1 MTTSTAPTRVTASG
15 GTPPRT
21 RSPKVRRSRRDKWA
35 IALMLGIPAAVVL
48 GLVWLPTVFTVV
60 LSFARWDGIGG
71 TSSIEWIGTRNYVDA
86 VEAYPPFQQAL
97 QNNLLWL
104 GFLFVVPTILG
115 ILLAIVL
122 DRNIRGSRL
131 YQSIFYIPVVLSMAL
146 IGFIWQ
152 LVYSTEGG
160 VLNTLLGTNVDWL
173 GDPDINIWAVMVAA
187 AWRHTG
193 YVMLLYLAG
202 LKAIDPSVREAAV
215 MDGAGPIRT
224 FFSVVFPLMKNTNL
238 LIIVITVIEA
248 LRAFDLVWVI
258 NKGRNGLE
266 LISALVTANVVGEA
280 GRIGFGSALATVM
293 LAISLVFIAL
303 YLAIVLRSKD

>member
-1 MTTSTAPTRVTASG
+1 MTAPERVK
-15 GTPPRT
+15 
-21 RSPKVRRSRRDKWA
+21 SPKIRRSVREKWT
-35 IALMLGIPAAVVL
+35 IALMLGVPAMIVI
-48 GLVWLPTVFTVV
+48 GLVWIPTVFTVI

-71 TSSIEWIGTRNYVDA
+71 TSSIEWIGPQNYVDA
-86 VEAYPPFQQAL
+86 VQAYPPFQQAL
-97 QNNLLWL
+97 QNNVLWL
-104 GFLFVVPTILG
+104 VFLFLVPTVIG
-115 ILLAIVL
+115 ILLAILL
-122 DRNIRGSRL
+122 DKNLKGSRL

-152 LVYSTEGG
+152 LIYSTEGG
-160 VLNTLLGTNVDWL
+160 VLNSLLGTDVDWI

-187 AWRHTG
+187 GWRHTG
-193 YVMLLYLAG
+193 YIMLLYLAG

-224 FFSVVFPLMKNTNL
+224 FFSVIFPLMKNTNL

-280 GRIGFGSALATVM
+280 SRIGFGSALATIM
-293 LAISLVFIAL
+293 LGISLVFIAL

>member
-1 MTTSTAPTRVTASG
+1 MTAPERVK
-15 GTPPRT
+15 
-21 RSPKVRRSRRDKWA
+21 SPKIRRSVREKWT
-35 IALMLGIPAAVVL
+35 IALMLGVPAMIVI
-48 GLVWLPTVFTVV
+48 GLVWIPTVFTVI

-71 TSSIEWIGTRNYVDA
+71 TSSIEWIGPQNYVDA
-86 VEAYPPFQQAL
+86 VQAYPPFQQAL
-97 QNNLLWL
+97 QNNVLWL
-104 GFLFVVPTILG
+104 VFLFLVPTVIG
-115 ILLAIVL
+115 ILLAILL
-122 DRNIRGSRL
+122 DKNLKGSRL

-152 LVYSTEGG
+152 LIYSTEGG
-160 VLNTLLGTNVDWL
+160 VLNSLLGTDVDWL

-187 AWRHTG
+187 GWRHTG
-193 YVMLLYLAG
+193 YIMLLYLAG

-224 FFSVVFPLMKNTNL
+224 FFSVIFPLMKNTNL

-280 GRIGFGSALATVM
+280 SRIGFGSALATIM
-293 LAISLVFIAL
+293 LGISLVFIAL

>member
-1 MTTSTAPTRVTASG
+1 MTAPERVK
-15 GTPPRT
+15 
-21 RSPKVRRSRRDKWA
+21 SPKIRRSVREKWT
-35 IALMLGIPAAVVL
+35 IALMLGVPALIVI
-48 GLVWLPTVFTVV
+48 GLVWIPTVFTVI

-97 QNNLLWL
+97 HNNVLWL
-104 GFLFVVPTILG
+104 VFLFLVPTVIG
-115 ILLAIVL
+115 ILLAILL
-122 DRNIRGSRL
+122 DKNLKGSRL

-152 LVYSTEGG
+152 LIYSTEGG
-160 VLNTLLGTNVDWL
+160 VLNSLLGTDVDWL

-187 AWRHTG
+187 GWRHTG
-193 YVMLLYLAG
+193 YIMLLYLAG

-224 FFSVVFPLMKNTNL
+224 FFSVIFPLMKNTNL
-238 LIIVITVIEA
+238 LIVVITVIEA

-258 NKGRNGLE
+258 NRGRNGLE

-293 LAISLVFIAL
+293 LLISLVFIAL

>member
-1 MTTSTAPTRVTASG
+1 MTAPERVK
-15 GTPPRT
+15 
-21 RSPKVRRSRRDKWA
+21 SPKIRRSVREKWT
-35 IALMLGIPAAVVL
+35 IAMMLGVPAMIVI
-48 GLVWLPTVFTVV
+48 GLVWIPTVFTVI

-71 TSSIEWIGTRNYVDA
+71 TSSIEWIGTQNYVDA
-86 VEAYPPFQQAL
+86 VQAYPPFQQAL
-97 QNNLLWL
+97 QNNVLWL
-104 GFLFVVPTILG
+104 VFLFLVPTVIG
-115 ILLAIVL
+115 ILLAILL
-122 DRNIRGSRL
+122 DKNLKGSRL

-152 LVYSTEGG
+152 LIYSTEGG
-160 VLNTLLGTNVDWL
+160 VLNSLLGTDVDWL

-187 AWRHTG
+187 GWRHTG
-193 YVMLLYLAG
+193 YIMLLYLAG

-224 FFSVVFPLMKNTNL
+224 FFSVIFPLMKNTNL

-280 GRIGFGSALATVM
+280 SRIGFGSALATIM
-293 LAISLVFIAL
+293 LGISLVFIAL

>member
-1 MTTSTAPTRVTASG
+1 MTAPERVK
-15 GTPPRT
+15 
-21 RSPKVRRSRRDKWA
+21 SPKIRRSVREKWT
-35 IALMLGIPAAVVL
+35 IALMLGVPALIVI
-48 GLVWLPTVFTVV
+48 GLVWIPTIFTVI

-97 QNNLLWL
+97 HNNVLWL
-104 GFLFVVPTILG
+104 VFLFLVPTVIG
-115 ILLAIVL
+115 ILLAILL
-122 DRNIRGSRL
+122 DKNLKGSRL

-152 LVYSTEGG
+152 LIYSTEGG
-160 VLNTLLGTNVDWL
+160 VLNSLLGTDVDWL

-187 AWRHTG
+187 GWRHTG
-193 YVMLLYLAG
+193 YIMLLYLAG

-224 FFSVVFPLMKNTNL
+224 FFSVIFPLMKNTNL
-238 LIIVITVIEA
+238 LIVVITVIEA

-258 NKGRNGLE
+258 NRGRNGLE

-293 LAISLVFIAL
+293 LLISLVFIAL

>member
-1 MTTSTAPTRVTASG
+1 MTAPERVK
-15 GTPPRT
+15 
-21 RSPKVRRSRRDKWA
+21 SPKVRRSVREKWTV
-35 IALMLGIPAAVVL
+35 ALMLGLPALIVI
-48 GLVWLPTVFTVV
+48 GLVWIPTIFTVI

-71 TSSIEWIGTRNYVDA
+71 TSSIEWIGTQNYVDA

-97 QNNLLWL
+97 HNNVLWL
-104 GFLFVVPTILG
+104 VFLFLVPTVIG
-115 ILLAIVL
+115 ILLAILL
-122 DRNIRGSRL
+122 DKNLKGSRL

-152 LVYSTEGG
+152 LIYSTEGG
-160 VLNTLLGTNVDWL
+160 VLNSLLGTDVDWL

-187 AWRHTG
+187 GWRHTG
-193 YVMLLYLAG
+193 YIMLLYLAG

-215 MDGAGPIRT
+215 MDGAGPVRT
-224 FFSVVFPLMKNTNL
+224 FFSVIFPLMKNTNL
-238 LIIVITVIEA
+238 LIVVITVIEA

-258 NKGRNGLE
+258 NRGRNGLE

-293 LAISLVFIAL
+293 LLISLVFIAL

>member
-1 MTTSTAPTRVTASG
+1 MTAPERVK
-15 GTPPRT
+15 
-21 RSPKVRRSRRDKWA
+21 SPKVRRSVREKWT
-35 IALMLGIPAAVVL
+35 IALMLGVPALIVI
-48 GLVWLPTVFTVV
+48 GLVWIPTIFTVI

-71 TSSIEWIGTRNYVDA
+71 TSSIEWIGTQNYVDA
-86 VEAYPPFQQAL
+86 VQAYPPFQQAL
-97 QNNLLWL
+97 HNNVLWL
-104 GFLFVVPTILG
+104 VFLFLVPTVIG
-115 ILLAIVL
+115 ILLAILL
-122 DRNIRGSRL
+122 DKNLKGSRL

-152 LVYSTEGG
+152 LIYSTEGG
-160 VLNTLLGTNVDWL
+160 VLNSLLGTDVDWL

-187 AWRHTG
+187 GWRHTG
-193 YVMLLYLAG
+193 YIMLLYLAG

-224 FFSVVFPLMKNTNL
+224 FFSVIFPLMKNTNL
-238 LIIVITVIEA
+238 LIVVITVIEA

-258 NKGRNGLE
+258 NRGRNGLE

-293 LAISLVFIAL
+293 LLISLVFIAL

>member
-1 MTTSTAPTRVTASG
+1 MTAPERVK
-15 GTPPRT
+15 
-21 RSPKVRRSRRDKWA
+21 SPKVRRSVREKWT
-35 IALMLGIPAAVVL
+35 IALMLGVPALIVI
-48 GLVWLPTVFTVV
+48 GLVWIPTIFTVI

-71 TSSIEWIGTRNYVDA
+71 TSSIEWIGTQNYVDA
-86 VEAYPPFQQAL
+86 VQAYPPFQQAL
-97 QNNLLWL
+97 HNNVLWL
-104 GFLFVVPTILG
+104 VFLFLVPTVIG
-115 ILLAIVL
+115 ILLAILL
-122 DRNIRGSRL
+122 DKNLRGSRL

-152 LVYSTEGG
+152 LIYSTEGG
-160 VLNTLLGTNVDWL
+160 VLNSLLGTDVDWL

-187 AWRHTG
+187 GWRHTG
-193 YVMLLYLAG
+193 YIMLLYLAG

-215 MDGAGPIRT
+215 MDGAGPIGT
-224 FFSVVFPLMKNTNL
+224 FFSVIFPLMKNTNL
-238 LIIVITVIEA
+238 LIVVITVIEA

-258 NKGRNGLE
+258 NRGRNGLE

-293 LAISLVFIAL
+293 LLISLVFIAL

>member
-1 MTTSTAPTRVTASG
+1 MTAPERVK
-15 GTPPRT
+15 
-21 RSPKVRRSRRDKWA
+21 SPKVRRSVREKWT
-35 IALMLGIPAAVVL
+35 IALMLGLPALIVI
-48 GLVWLPTVFTVV
+48 GLVWIPTIFTVI

-71 TSSIEWIGTRNYVDA
+71 TSSIEWIGTQNYVDA
-86 VEAYPPFQQAL
+86 VQAYPPFQQAL
-97 QNNLLWL
+97 HNNVLWL
-104 GFLFVVPTILG
+104 VFLFLVPTVIG
-115 ILLAIVL
+115 ILLAILL
-122 DRNIRGSRL
+122 DKNLKGSRL

-152 LVYSTEGG
+152 LIYSTEGG
-160 VLNTLLGTNVDWL
+160 VLNSLLGADVDRL

-187 AWRHTG
+187 GWRHTG
-193 YVMLLYLAG
+193 YIMLLYLAG

-224 FFSVVFPLMKNTNL
+224 FFSVIFPLMKNTNL
-238 LIIVITVIEA
+238 LIVVITVIEA

-258 NKGRNGLE
+258 NRGRNGLE

-293 LAISLVFIAL
+293 LLISLVFIAL

>member
-1 MTTSTAPTRVTASG
+1 MTAPERVK
-15 GTPPRT
+15 
-21 RSPKVRRSRRDKWA
+21 SPKVRRSVREKWT
-35 IALMLGIPAAVVL
+35 IALMLGVPGLIVI
-48 GLVWLPTVFTVV
+48 GLVWIPTIFTVI

-97 QNNLLWL
+97 HNNLLWL
-104 GFLFVVPTILG
+104 AFLFLVPTVIG
-115 ILLAIVL
+115 ILLAILL
-122 DRNIRGSRL
+122 DKNLKGSRL

-152 LVYSTEGG
+152 LIYSTEGG
-160 VLNTLLGTNVDWL
+160 VLNSLLGTDVDWL

-187 AWRHTG
+187 GWRHTG
-193 YVMLLYLAG
+193 YIMLLYLAG
-202 LKAIDPSVREAAV
+202 LKAIDPSVREAAL
-215 MDGAGPIRT
+215 MDGAGPVRT
-224 FFSVVFPLMKNTNL
+224 FFSVIFPLMKNTNL
-238 LIIVITVIEA
+238 LIVVITVIEA

-258 NKGRNGLE
+258 NRGRNGLE

-293 LAISLVFIAL
+293 LLISLVFIAL

>member
-1 MTTSTAPTRVTASG
+1 MTTTERVK
-15 GTPPRT
+15 
-21 RSPKVRRSRRDKWA
+21 SPKVRRSVREKWT
-35 IALMLGIPAAVVL
+35 IALMLGVPALIVI
-48 GLVWLPTVFTVV
+48 GLVWIPTIFTVI

-71 TSSIEWIGTRNYVDA
+71 TSSIEWIGTQNYVDA

-97 QNNLLWL
+97 HNNVLWL
-104 GFLFVVPTILG
+104 VFLFLVPTVIG
-115 ILLAIVL
+115 ILLAILL
-122 DRNIRGSRL
+122 DKNLKGSRL

-152 LVYSTEGG
+152 LIYSTEGG
-160 VLNTLLGTNVDWL
+160 VLNSLLGTDVDWL

-187 AWRHTG
+187 GWRHTG
-193 YVMLLYLAG
+193 YIMLLYLAG

-224 FFSVVFPLMKNTNL
+224 FFSVIFPLMKNTNL
-238 LIIVITVIEA
+238 LIVVITVIEA

-258 NKGRNGLE
+258 NRGRNGLE

-293 LAISLVFIAL
+293 LLISLVFIAL

>member
-1 MTTSTAPTRVTASG
+1 MTAPERVN
-15 GTPPRT
+15 
-21 RSPKVRRSRRDKWA
+21 SPKVRRSVREKWT
-35 IALMLGIPAAVVL
+35 IALMLGVPALIVI
-48 GLVWLPTVFTVV
+48 GLVWIPTIFTVI

-71 TSSIEWIGTRNYVDA
+71 TSSIEWIGTQNYVDA
-86 VEAYPPFQQAL
+86 VQAYPPFQQAL
-97 QNNLLWL
+97 HNNVLWL
-104 GFLFVVPTILG
+104 VFLFLVPTVIG
-115 ILLAIVL
+115 ILLAILL
-122 DRNIRGSRL
+122 DKNLRGSRL

-152 LVYSTEGG
+152 LIYSTEGG
-160 VLNTLLGTNVDWL
+160 VLNSLLGTDVDWL

-187 AWRHTG
+187 GWRHTG
-193 YVMLLYLAG
+193 YIMLLYLAG

-224 FFSVVFPLMKNTNL
+224 FFSVIFPLMKNTNL
-238 LIIVITVIEA
+238 LIVVITVIEA

-258 NKGRNGLE
+258 NRGRNGLE

-293 LAISLVFIAL
+293 LLISLVFIAL

>member
-1 MTTSTAPTRVTASG
+1 MTAPERVK
-15 GTPPRT
+15 
-21 RSPKVRRSRRDKWA
+21 SPKVRRSVREKWT
-35 IALMLGIPAAVVL
+35 IALMLGLPALIVI
-48 GLVWLPTVFTVV
+48 GLVWIPTIFTVI

-71 TSSIEWIGTRNYVDA
+71 TSSIEWIGTQNYVDA
-86 VEAYPPFQQAL
+86 VQAYPPFQQAL
-97 QNNLLWL
+97 HNNVLWL
-104 GFLFVVPTILG
+104 VFLFLVPTVIG
-115 ILLAIVL
+115 ILLAILL
-122 DRNIRGSRL
+122 DKNLKGSRL

-152 LVYSTEGG
+152 LIYSTEGG
-160 VLNTLLGTNVDWL
+160 VLNSLLGTDVDWL

-187 AWRHTG
+187 GWRHTG
-193 YVMLLYLAG
+193 YIMLLYLAG

-224 FFSVVFPLMKNTNL
+224 FFSVIFPLMKNTNL
-238 LIIVITVIEA
+238 LIVVITVIEA

-258 NKGRNGLE
+258 NRGRNGLE

-293 LAISLVFIAL
+293 LLISLVFIAL

>member
-1 MTTSTAPTRVTASG
+1 MTTTERVA
-15 GTPPRT
+15 
-21 RSPKVRRSRRDKWA
+21 SPKVRRSVREKWT
-35 IALMLGIPAAVVL
+35 IALMLGLPALIVI
-48 GLVWLPTVFTVV
+48 GLVWIPTIFTVI

-71 TSSIEWIGTRNYVDA
+71 TSSIEWIGTQNYVDA
-86 VEAYPPFQQAL
+86 VQAYPPFQQAL
-97 QNNLLWL
+97 HNNVLWL
-104 GFLFVVPTILG
+104 VFLFLVPTVIG
-115 ILLAIVL
+115 ILLAILL
-122 DRNIRGSRL
+122 DKNLKGSRL

-152 LVYSTEGG
+152 LIYSTEGG
-160 VLNTLLGTNVDWL
+160 VLNSLLGTDVDWL

-187 AWRHTG
+187 GWRHTG
-193 YVMLLYLAG
+193 YIMLLYLAG

-224 FFSVVFPLMKNTNL
+224 FFSVIFPLMKNTNL
-238 LIIVITVIEA
+238 LIVVITVIEA

-258 NKGRNGLE
+258 NRGRNGLE

-293 LAISLVFIAL
+293 LLISLVFIAL

>member
-1 MTTSTAPTRVTASG
+1 MTAPERVK
-15 GTPPRT
+15 
-21 RSPKVRRSRRDKWA
+21 SPKIRRSVREKWT
-35 IALMLGIPAAVVL
+35 IAMMLGVPAMIVI
-48 GLVWLPTVFTVV
+48 GLVWIPTVFTVI

-71 TSSIEWIGTRNYVDA
+71 TSSIEWIGTQNYVDA
-86 VEAYPPFQQAL
+86 VQAYPPFQQAL
-97 QNNLLWL
+97 QNNVLWL
-104 GFLFVVPTILG
+104 VFLFLVPTVIG
-115 ILLAIVL
+115 ILLAILL
-122 DRNIRGSRL
+122 DKNLKGSRL

-152 LVYSTEGG
+152 LIYSTEGG
-160 VLNTLLGTNVDWL
+160 VLNSLLGTDVDWL

-187 AWRHTG
+187 GWRHTG
-193 YVMLLYLAG
+193 YIMLLYLAG

-224 FFSVVFPLMKNTNL
+224 FFSVIFPLMKNTNL

-280 GRIGFGSALATVM
+280 SRIGFGSALATII
-293 LAISLVFIAL
+293 LGISLVFIAL

>member
-1 MTTSTAPTRVTASG
+1 MTAPERVK
-15 GTPPRT
+15 
-21 RSPKVRRSRRDKWA
+21 SPKIRRSVREKWT
-35 IALMLGIPAAVVL
+35 IALMLGVPAIIVI
-48 GLVWLPTVFTVV
+48 GLVWIPTVFTVI

-71 TSSIEWIGTRNYVDA
+71 TSSIEWIGTQNYVDA
-86 VEAYPPFQQAL
+86 VQAYPPFQQAL
-97 QNNLLWL
+97 QNNVLWL
-104 GFLFVVPTILG
+104 VFLFLVPTVIG
-115 ILLAIVL
+115 ILLAILL
-122 DRNIRGSRL
+122 DKNLKGSRL

-152 LVYSTEGG
+152 LIYSTEGG
-160 VLNTLLGTNVDWL
+160 VLNSLLGTDVDWL

-187 AWRHTG
+187 GWRHTG
-193 YVMLLYLAG
+193 YIMLLYLAG

-224 FFSVVFPLMKNTNL
+224 FFSVIFPLMKNTNL

-280 GRIGFGSALATVM
+280 SRIGFGSALATIM
-293 LAISLVFIAL
+293 LGISLVFIAL

>member
-1 MTTSTAPTRVTASG
+1 MTAPERVK
-15 GTPPRT
+15 
-21 RSPKVRRSRRDKWA
+21 SPKVRRSVREKWT
-35 IALMLGIPAAVVL
+35 IALMLGVPALIVI
-48 GLVWLPTVFTVV
+48 GLVWIPTIFTVI

-71 TSSIEWIGTRNYVDA
+71 TSSIEWIGTQNYVDA
-86 VEAYPPFQQAL
+86 VQAYPPFQQAL
-97 QNNLLWL
+97 HNNVLWL
-104 GFLFVVPTILG
+104 VFLFLVPTVIG
-115 ILLAIVL
+115 ILLAILL
-122 DRNIRGSRL
+122 DKNLKGSRL

-152 LVYSTEGG
+152 LIYSTEGG
-160 VLNTLLGTNVDWL
+160 VLNSLLGTDVDWL

-187 AWRHTG
+187 GWRHTG
-193 YVMLLYLAG
+193 YIMLLYLAG

-224 FFSVVFPLMKNTNL
+224 FFSVIFPLMKNTNL
-238 LIIVITVIEA
+238 LIVVITVIEA

-258 NKGRNGLE
+258 NRGRNGLE

-293 LAISLVFIAL
+293 LLISLVFIAL
-303 YLAIVLRSKD
+303 YLAIVIRSKN

>member
-35 IALMLGIPAAVVL
+35 IVLMLGIPAAVVL

>member
-1 MTTSTAPTRVTASG
+1 MTAPERVK
-15 GTPPRT
+15 
-21 RSPKVRRSRRDKWA
+21 SPKIRRSVREKWT
-35 IALMLGIPAAVVL
+35 IAMMLGVPAMIVI
-48 GLVWLPTVFTVV
+48 GLVWIPTVFTVI

-71 TSSIEWIGTRNYVDA
+71 TSSIEWIGTQNYVDA
-86 VEAYPPFQQAL
+86 VQAYPPFQQAL
-97 QNNLLWL
+97 QNNVLWL
-104 GFLFVVPTILG
+104 VFLFLVPTVIG
-115 ILLAIVL
+115 ILLAILL
-122 DRNIRGSRL
+122 DKNLKGSRL

-152 LVYSTEGG
+152 LIYSTEGG
-160 VLNTLLGTNVDWL
+160 VLNSLLGTDVDWL

-187 AWRHTG
+187 GWRHTG
-193 YVMLLYLAG
+193 YIMLLYLAG

-224 FFSVVFPLMKNTNL
+224 FFSVIFPLMKNTNL

-280 GRIGFGSALATVM
+280 SRIGFGSALATIM
-293 LAISLVFIAL
+293 LGISLIFIAL

>member
-1 MTTSTAPTRVTASG
+1 MTAPERVK
-15 GTPPRT
+15 
-21 RSPKVRRSRRDKWA
+21 SPKIRRSVREKWT
-35 IALMLGIPAAVVL
+35 IALMLGVPALIVI
-48 GLVWLPTVFTVV
+48 GLVWIPTVFTVI

-71 TSSIEWIGTRNYVDA
+71 TSSIEWIGTQNYVDA
-86 VEAYPPFQQAL
+86 VQAYPPFQQAL
-97 QNNLLWL
+97 QNNVLWL
-104 GFLFVVPTILG
+104 VFLFLVPTVIG
-115 ILLAIVL
+115 ILLAILL
-122 DRNIRGSRL
+122 DKNLKGSRL

-152 LVYSTEGG
+152 LIYSTEGG
-160 VLNTLLGTNVDWL
+160 VLNSLLGTDVDWL

-187 AWRHTG
+187 GWRHTG
-193 YVMLLYLAG
+193 YIMLLYLAG

-224 FFSVVFPLMKNTNL
+224 FFSVIFPLMKNTNL

-280 GRIGFGSALATVM
+280 SRIGFGSALATIM
-293 LAISLVFIAL
+293 LGISLVFIAL

>member
-1 MTTSTAPTRVTASG
+1 MTAPERVK
-15 GTPPRT
+15 
-21 RSPKVRRSRRDKWA
+21 SPKIRRSVREKWT
-35 IALMLGIPAAVVL
+35 IALMLGVPAMIVV
-48 GLVWLPTVFTVV
+48 GLVWIPTVFTVI

-71 TSSIEWIGTRNYVDA
+71 TSSIEWIGTQNYADA
-86 VEAYPPFQQAL
+86 VQAYPPFQQAL
-97 QNNLLWL
+97 QNNVLWL
-104 GFLFVVPTILG
+104 VFLFLVPTVIG
-115 ILLAIVL
+115 ILLAILL
-122 DRNIRGSRL
+122 DKNLKGSRL
-131 YQSIFYIPVVLSMAL
+131 YQSIFYVPVVLSMAL

-152 LVYSTEGG
+152 LIYSTEGG
-160 VLNTLLGTNVDWL
+160 VLNSLLGTDVDWL

-187 AWRHTG
+187 GWRHTG
-193 YVMLLYLAG
+193 YIMLLYLAG

-224 FFSVVFPLMKNTNL
+224 FFSVIFPLMKNTNL

-280 GRIGFGSALATVM
+280 SRVGFGSALATIM
-293 LAISLVFIAL
+293 LGISLVFIAL

>member
-1 MTTSTAPTRVTASG
+1 MTAPERVK
-15 GTPPRT
+15 
-21 RSPKVRRSRRDKWA
+21 SPKIRRSVREKWT
-35 IALMLGIPAAVVL
+35 IALMLGVPAMIVI
-48 GLVWLPTVFTVV
+48 GLVWIPTVFTVI

-71 TSSIEWIGTRNYVDA
+71 TSSIEWIGTQNYVDA
-86 VEAYPPFQQAL
+86 VQAYPPFQQAL
-97 QNNLLWL
+97 QNNVLWL
-104 GFLFVVPTILG
+104 VFLFLVPTVIG
-115 ILLAIVL
+115 ILLAILL
-122 DRNIRGSRL
+122 DKNLKGSRL

-152 LVYSTEGG
+152 LIYSTEGG
-160 VLNTLLGTNVDWL
+160 VLNSLLGTNVDWL

-187 AWRHTG
+187 GWRHTG
-193 YVMLLYLAG
+193 YIMLLYLAG

-224 FFSVVFPLMKNTNL
+224 FFSVIFPLMKNTNL
-238 LIIVITVIEA
+238 LIVVITVIEA

-280 GRIGFGSALATVM
+280 SRIGFGSALATVM
-293 LAISLVFIAL
+293 LGISLVFIAL

>member
-1 MTTSTAPTRVTASG
+1 MTAPGRVK
-15 GTPPRT
+15 
-21 RSPKVRRSRRDKWA
+21 SPKVRRSVREKWT
-35 IALMLGIPAAVVL
+35 IALMLGVPAMIVI
-48 GLVWLPTVFTVV
+48 GLVWIPTVFTVI

-71 TSSIEWIGTRNYVDA
+71 TSSIEWIGTQNYVDA
-86 VEAYPPFQQAL
+86 VQAYPPFQQAL
-97 QNNLLWL
+97 QNNVLWL
-104 GFLFVVPTILG
+104 VFLFLVPTVIG
-115 ILLAIVL
+115 ILLAILL
-122 DRNIRGSRL
+122 DKNLKGSRL

-152 LVYSTEGG
+152 LIYSTEGG
-160 VLNTLLGTNVDWL
+160 VLNSLLGTDVDWL

-187 AWRHTG
+187 GWRHTG
-193 YVMLLYLAG
+193 YIMLLYLAG

-224 FFSVVFPLMKNTNL
+224 FFSVIFPLMKNTNL

-280 GRIGFGSALATVM
+280 SRIGFGSALATIM
-293 LAISLVFIAL
+293 LGISLVFIAL

>member
-1 MTTSTAPTRVTASG
+1 MTAPERVK
-15 GTPPRT
+15 
-21 RSPKVRRSRRDKWA
+21 SPKIRRSVREKWT
-35 IALMLGIPAAVVL
+35 IALMLGVPALIVI
-48 GLVWLPTVFTVV
+48 GLVWIPTIFTVI

-97 QNNLLWL
+97 HNNVLWL
-104 GFLFVVPTILG
+104 VFLFLVHTVIG
-115 ILLAIVL
+115 ILLAILL
-122 DRNIRGSRL
+122 DKNLKGSRL

-152 LVYSTEGG
+152 LIYSTEGG
-160 VLNTLLGTNVDWL
+160 VLNSLLGTDVDWL

-187 AWRHTG
+187 GWRHTG
-193 YVMLLYLAG
+193 YIMLLYLAG

-224 FFSVVFPLMKNTNL
+224 FFSVIFPLMKNTNL
-238 LIIVITVIEA
+238 LIVVITVIEA

-258 NKGRNGLE
+258 NRGRNGLE

-293 LAISLVFIAL
+293 LLISLVFIAL

>member
-1 MTTSTAPTRVTASG
+1 MTAPERVK
-15 GTPPRT
+15 
-21 RSPKVRRSRRDKWA
+21 SPKIRRSVREKWT
-35 IALMLGIPAAVVL
+35 IALMLGVPAMIVI
-48 GLVWLPTVFTVV
+48 GLVWIPTVFTVI

-71 TSSIEWIGTRNYVDA
+71 TSSIEWIGTQNYVDA
-86 VEAYPPFQQAL
+86 VQAYPPFQQAL
-97 QNNLLWL
+97 QNNVLWL
-104 GFLFVVPTILG
+104 VFLFLVPTVIG
-115 ILLAIVL
+115 ILLAILL
-122 DRNIRGSRL
+122 DKNLKGSRL

-152 LVYSTEGG
+152 LIYSTEGG
-160 VLNTLLGTNVDWL
+160 VLNSLLGTDVDWL

-187 AWRHTG
+187 GWRHTG
-193 YVMLLYLAG
+193 YIMLLYLAG

-224 FFSVVFPLMKNTNL
+224 FFSVIFPLMKNTNL

-280 GRIGFGSALATVM
+280 SRIGFGSALATIM
-293 LAISLVFIAL
+293 LGISLVFIAL

>member
-1 MTTSTAPTRVTASG
+1 MTAPERVK
-15 GTPPRT
+15 
-21 RSPKVRRSRRDKWA
+21 SPKVRRSVREKWT
-35 IALMLGIPAAVVL
+35 IALMLGVPALIVI
-48 GLVWLPTVFTVV
+48 GLVWIPTIFTVI

-97 QNNLLWL
+97 HNNVLWL
-104 GFLFVVPTILG
+104 VFLFLVPTVIG
-115 ILLAIVL
+115 ILLAILL
-122 DRNIRGSRL
+122 DKNLKGSRL

-152 LVYSTEGG
+152 LIYSTEGG
-160 VLNTLLGTNVDWL
+160 VLNSLLGTDVDWL

-187 AWRHTG
+187 GWRHTG
-193 YVMLLYLAG
+193 YIMLLYLAG

-224 FFSVVFPLMKNTNL
+224 FFSVIFPLMKNTNL
-238 LIIVITVIEA
+238 LIVVITVIEA

-258 NKGRNGLE
+258 NRGRNGLE

-293 LAISLVFIAL
+293 LLISLVFIAL

>member
-1 MTTSTAPTRVTASG
+1 MTAPERVK
-15 GTPPRT
+15 
-21 RSPKVRRSRRDKWA
+21 SPKIRRSVREKWT
-35 IALMLGIPAAVVL
+35 IALMLGVPALIVI
-48 GLVWLPTVFTVV
+48 GLVWIPTIFTVI

-71 TSSIEWIGTRNYVDA
+71 TSSIEWIGIRNYVDA

-97 QNNLLWL
+97 HNNVLWL
-104 GFLFVVPTILG
+104 VFLFLVPTVIG
-115 ILLAIVL
+115 ILLAILL
-122 DRNIRGSRL
+122 DKNLKGSRL

-152 LVYSTEGG
+152 LIYSTEGG
-160 VLNTLLGTNVDWL
+160 VLNSLLGTDVDWL

-187 AWRHTG
+187 GWRHTG
-193 YVMLLYLAG
+193 YIMLLYLAG

-224 FFSVVFPLMKNTNL
+224 FFSVIFPLMKNTNL
-238 LIIVITVIEA
+238 LIVVITVIEA

-258 NKGRNGLE
+258 NRGRNGLE

-293 LAISLVFIAL
+293 LLISLVFIAL

>member
-1 MTTSTAPTRVTASG
+1 MTAPERVK
-15 GTPPRT
+15 
-21 RSPKVRRSRRDKWA
+21 SPKIRRSVRDKWT
-35 IALMLGIPAAVVL
+35 IALMLGVPALIVV
-48 GLVWLPTVFTVV
+48 GLVWIPTFFTVV
-60 LSFARWDGIGG
+60 LSFSRWDGIGG
-71 TSSIEWIGTRNYVDA
+71 TSSIEWIGTQNYVDA
-86 VEAYPPFQQAL
+86 VQAYPPFQKAL
-97 QNNLLWL
+97 QNNVLWL
-104 GFLFVVPTILG
+104 AFLFLVPTVIG

-122 DRNIRGSRL
+122 DKNLKGSRL

-152 LVYSTEGG
+152 LIYSTEGG
-160 VLNTLLGTNVDWL
+160 VLNSVLGTDVDWL

-187 AWRHTG
+187 GWRHTG
-193 YVMLLYLAG
+193 YIMLLYLAG

-280 GRIGFGSALATVM
+280 GRIGFGSALATIM
-293 LAISLVFIAL
+293 LVISLVFIAL
-303 YLAIVLRSKD
+303 YLSIVLRSKD

>member
-1 MTTSTAPTRVTASG
+1 MTAPERVK
-15 GTPPRT
+15 
-21 RSPKVRRSRRDKWA
+21 SPKVRRSVREKWT
-35 IALMLGIPAAVVL
+35 IALMLGVPALIVI
-48 GLVWLPTVFTVV
+48 GLVWIPTIFTVI

-97 QNNLLWL
+97 HNNVLWL
-104 GFLFVVPTILG
+104 VFLFLVPTVIG
-115 ILLAIVL
+115 ILLAILL
-122 DRNIRGSRL
+122 DKNLKGSRL

-152 LVYSTEGG
+152 LIYSTEGG
-160 VLNTLLGTNVDWL
+160 VLNSLLGTDVDWL

-187 AWRHTG
+187 GWRHTG
-193 YVMLLYLAG
+193 YIMLLYLAG

-215 MDGAGPIRT
+215 MDGAGPVRT
-224 FFSVVFPLMKNTNL
+224 FFSVIFPLMKNTNL
-238 LIIVITVIEA
+238 LIVVITVIEA

-258 NKGRNGLE
+258 NRGRNGLE

-293 LAISLVFIAL
+293 LLISLVFIAL

>member
-1 MTTSTAPTRVTASG
+1 MTAPERVK
-15 GTPPRT
+15 
-21 RSPKVRRSRRDKWA
+21 SPKVRRSVREKWT
-35 IALMLGIPAAVVL
+35 IALMLGVPALIVI
-48 GLVWLPTVFTVV
+48 GLVWIPTIFTVI

-97 QNNLLWL
+97 HNNLLWL
-104 GFLFVVPTILG
+104 AFLFLVPTVIG
-115 ILLAIVL
+115 ILLAILL
-122 DRNIRGSRL
+122 DKNLKGSRL

-152 LVYSTEGG
+152 LIYSTEGG
-160 VLNTLLGTNVDWL
+160 VLNSLLGTDVDWL

-187 AWRHTG
+187 GWRHTG
-193 YVMLLYLAG
+193 YIMLLYLAG
-202 LKAIDPSVREAAV
+202 LKAIDPSVREAAL
-215 MDGAGPIRT
+215 MDGAGPVRT
-224 FFSVVFPLMKNTNL
+224 FFSVIFPLMKNTNL
-238 LIIVITVIEA
+238 LIVVITVIEA

-258 NKGRNGLE
+258 NRGRNGLE

-293 LAISLVFIAL
+293 LLISLVFIAL

>member
-1 MTTSTAPTRVTASG
+1 MTAPERVK
-15 GTPPRT
+15 
-21 RSPKVRRSRRDKWA
+21 SPKIRRSVREKWT
-35 IALMLGIPAAVVL
+35 IAMMLGVPAMIVI
-48 GLVWLPTVFTVV
+48 GLVWIPTVFTVV

-71 TSSIEWIGTRNYVDA
+71 TSSIEWIGTQNYVDA
-86 VEAYPPFQQAL
+86 VQAYPPFQQAL
-97 QNNLLWL
+97 QNNVLWL
-104 GFLFVVPTILG
+104 VFLFLVPTVIG
-115 ILLAIVL
+115 ILLAILL
-122 DRNIRGSRL
+122 DKNLKGSRL

-152 LVYSTEGG
+152 LIYSTEGG
-160 VLNTLLGTNVDWL
+160 VLNSLLGTDVDWL

-187 AWRHTG
+187 GWRHTG
-193 YVMLLYLAG
+193 YIMLLYLAG

-224 FFSVVFPLMKNTNL
+224 FFSVIFPLMKNTNL

-280 GRIGFGSALATVM
+280 SRIGFGSALATIM
-293 LAISLVFIAL
+293 LGISLVFIAL

>member
-1 MTTSTAPTRVTASG
+1 MTAPERVK
-15 GTPPRT
+15 
-21 RSPKVRRSRRDKWA
+21 SPKIRRSVREKWT
-35 IALMLGIPAAVVL
+35 IALMLGVPAMIVV
-48 GLVWLPTVFTVV
+48 GLVWIPTVFTVI

-71 TSSIEWIGTRNYVDA
+71 TSSIEWIGTQNYADA
-86 VEAYPPFQQAL
+86 VQAYPPFQQAL
-97 QNNLLWL
+97 QNNVLWL
-104 GFLFVVPTILG
+104 VFLFLVPTVIG
-115 ILLAIVL
+115 ILLAILL
-122 DRNIRGSRL
+122 DKNLKGSRL

-152 LVYSTEGG
+152 LIYSTEGG
-160 VLNTLLGTNVDWL
+160 VLNSLLGTDVDWL

-187 AWRHTG
+187 GWRHTG
-193 YVMLLYLAG
+193 YIMLLYLAG

-224 FFSVVFPLMKNTNL
+224 FFSVIFPLMKNTNL

-280 GRIGFGSALATVM
+280 SRVGFGSALATIM
-293 LAISLVFIAL
+293 LGISLVFIAL

>member
-1 MTTSTAPTRVTASG
+1 MTAPERVK
-15 GTPPRT
+15 
-21 RSPKVRRSRRDKWA
+21 SPKVRRSVREKWT
-35 IALMLGIPAAVVL
+35 IALMLGVPALIVI
-48 GLVWLPTVFTVV
+48 GLVWIPTIFTVI

-71 TSSIEWIGTRNYVDA
+71 TSSIEWIGTQNYVDA
-86 VEAYPPFQQAL
+86 VQAYPPFQQAL
-97 QNNLLWL
+97 HNNVLWL
-104 GFLFVVPTILG
+104 VFLFLVPTVIG
-115 ILLAIVL
+115 ILLAILL
-122 DRNIRGSRL
+122 DKNLRGSRL

-152 LVYSTEGG
+152 LIYSTEGG
-160 VLNTLLGTNVDWL
+160 VLNSLLGTDVDWL

-187 AWRHTG
+187 GWRHTG
-193 YVMLLYLAG
+193 YIMLLYLAG

-224 FFSVVFPLMKNTNL
+224 FFSVIFPLMKNTNL
-238 LIIVITVIEA
+238 LIVVITVIEA

-258 NKGRNGLE
+258 NRGRNGLE

-293 LAISLVFIAL
+293 LLISLVFIAL